1 MQLTNLGTYL
11 ICQQQW
17 LSMPTEHSIHQCN
30 VKEKINLTAWMKE
43 RGVVVFD
50 PIIVVCQEALLV
62 SFSLNIV
69 TSHLT
74 DFLLP

>member
-1 MQLTNLGTYL
+1 
-11 ICQQQW
+11 
-17 LSMPTEHSIHQCN
+17 MPIEHSIHQCNIN
-30 VKEKINLTAWMKE
+30 VKEKINLTTWMKE